1 MSGKVGFWR
10 WLLQKIWKG
19 IKNIPKLMKFD
30 PAVEMF
36 LAIIGIA
43 LVAPLLSILNIF
55 MALLAWFVSFLLFA
69 HVFYRLEMEED
80 C

>member
-1 MSGKVGFWR
+1 MNGKIGFWR
-10 WLLQKIWKG
+10 WLLLKIWKG
-19 IKNIPKLMKFD
+19 IKSFPKLIKVE

-43 LVAPLLSILNIF
+43 FVAPLLSILNIF
-55 MALLAWFVSFLLFA
+55 MALLAWFVFFLVFA